1 MNQEMVAMAKL
12 FGQEKR
18 VRGFVSKRK
27 VGLAVFLCILML
39 QELAMAQPIEREYW
53 VNIHSQGAAWVLR
66 INDLNVRSHNSTV
79 QHSISYPISTNLKE
93 GQNRLSFIFAPLLE
107 DQAGYLIKDNE
118 TGEYIQAPKEDFWV
132 DVSIEAINTRTHEK
146 ERINTL
152 QLRYDMDSKELVDA
166 HQNPANVNGEVV
178 HQTEHLRTRGEFQLS
193 SPYRMVFGN
202 GQSLEA
208 ERVDMSFRVLDP
220 IPNFHWVED
229 ATPLEDTPRLRHEL
243 RQAYQNVYRLFE
255 EGDSDAILREGEAMW
270 DRAGLLVAGGKN
282 AREYISSLPVGS
294 QLVGLSNEPGEL
306 ELLPLMLSDDS
317 AEDSLEFMGDGRL
330 VRILPTPIRWSY
342 SEDSD
347 RSHKLPVVFYRTA
360 SGEWRLATVA
370 S

>member
-1 MNQEMVAMAKL
+1 LKGVVSRL
-12 FGQEKR
+12 VIGTSFGKHSAL
-18 VRGFVSKRK
+18 VLL
-27 VGLAVFLCILML
+27 GLAIACLLSL
-39 QELAMAQPIEREYW
+39 SPNAMAQPIERQYW
-53 VNIHSQGAAWVLR
+53 VNIHTESAAWVLR
-66 INDLNVRSHNSTV
+66 INDLNIESHSSTE
-79 QHSISYPISTNLKE
+79 QYSISYPISPSLKE
-93 GQNRLSFIFAPLLE
+93 GQNEVSLIFAPLLE
-107 DQAGYLIKDNE
+107 DDTGHLVKDNE

-132 DVSIEAINTRTHEK
+132 DISIEAINTRTQEK

-152 QLRYDMDSKELVDA
+152 QLRYDMEEGELIA
-166 HQNPANVNGEVV
+166 SPQNPANMNGETV
-178 HQTEHLRTRGEFQLS
+178 HQTEHLRTRGEFVVS
-193 SPYRMVFGN
+193 SPEQLFVSS

-208 ERVDMSFRVLDP
+208 ERVDMNFRVLDT

-243 RQAYQNVYRLFE
+243 RQAYQNLYRLFE
-255 EGDSDAILREGEAMW
+255 EGDSDLILREGEAMW

-294 QLVGLSNEPGEL
+294 HLVGLSNEPSGL
-306 ELLPLMLSDDS
+306 QLLPLLLADDP
-317 AEDSLEFMGDGRL
+317 ADDSLEFMGDGRL

-342 SEDSD
+342 SDDSE